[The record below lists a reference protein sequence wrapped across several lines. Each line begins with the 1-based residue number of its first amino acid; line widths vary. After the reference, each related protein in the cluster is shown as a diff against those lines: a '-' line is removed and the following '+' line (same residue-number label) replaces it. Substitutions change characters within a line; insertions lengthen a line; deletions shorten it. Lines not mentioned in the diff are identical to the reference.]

1 MYSMY
6 SQPPTQ
12 PMEFR
17 HAKKCSSSQVSPPNS
32 TRCYDIANML
42 QNVQSLSAQQGG
54 IIKAVALSNAKSNE
68 VKQKANG
75 LIAKLSLNW
84 ATQDVINEA
93 QILRD
98 KLSKLPDYN
107 VTHHCEQEKERLAY
121 GVLRTGVIVPS
132 DAEIDNKYCL
142 NENRNRLISSFCN
155 FRPRFIKLLKDKLN
169 PVLPSFPKYTGRGLW
184 PNICCRK
191 DNFENLKSCNDPS
204 GNVPRSHIVPF
215 ALAQG
220 GNITVQNLYG
230 EIVDIIKKDGYLQ
243 QGMNKP
249 LQGIHGGD
257 KLQTKLKN
265 LFETTL
271 LCGPREFGL
280 PTNEAIRLCELFYPY
295 EHMLSTYYDEVN
307 ALLEFLQRRRRRR
320 RRRLLGVWPS
330 IRDGFTN
337 LINSASGVVFGKDE
351 DDNHENDESVDLD
364 DGNVDNSGNRK
375 LEDEVKMLAAEVK
388 QSRNRVNRRS

>member
-1 MYSMY
+1 MALS
-6 SQPPTQ
+6 
-12 PMEFR
+12 R
-17 HAKKCSSSQVSPPNS
+17 RKVSPKNLALEKYLPPGAP
-32 TRCYDIANML
+32 TCYNLQNML

-54 IIKAVALSNAKSNE
+54 IIKSLALSNAKSNE

-121 GVLRTGVIVPS
+121 GVLRTGVIVPP

-142 NENRNRLISSFCN
+142 NENRNRLINSFCN
-155 FRPRFIKLLKDKLN
+155 FRPRFIKLLKDKIKSILTK
-169 PVLPSFPKYTGRGLW
+169 FPKYTGRDLW

-230 EIVDIIKKDGYLQ
+230 EIVDIIKQDGYLQ
-243 QGMNKP
+243 EGMNKP
-249 LQGIHGGD
+249 IQGIFNGD
-257 KLQTKLKN
+257 KLKAKLKN

-307 ALLEFLQRRRRRR
+307 VLLDDLQRRRRRRR

-330 IRDGFTN
+330 IQDG
-337 LINSASGVVFGKDE
+337 LQI
-351 DDNHENDESVDLD
+351 
-364 DGNVDNSGNRK
+364 
-375 LEDEVKMLAAEVK
+375 
-388 QSRNRVNRRS
+388 

>member
-1 MYSMY
+1 
-6 SQPPTQ
+6 
-12 PMEFR
+12 
-17 HAKKCSSSQVSPPNS
+17 
-32 TRCYDIANML
+32 ML
-42 QNVQSLSAQQGG
+42 QNVKSLSAQQGG

-191 DNFENLKSCNDPS
+191 DNFEDLKSCNDPS
-204 GNVPRSHIVPF
+204 GNVPRI
-215 ALAQG
+215 
-220 GNITVQNLYG
+220 
-230 EIVDIIKKDGYLQ
+230 
-243 QGMNKP
+243 
-249 LQGIHGGD
+249 
-257 KLQTKLKN
+257 
-265 LFETTL
+265 
-271 LCGPREFGL
+271 
-280 PTNEAIRLCELFYPY
+280 
-295 EHMLSTYYDEVN
+295 
-307 ALLEFLQRRRRRR
+307 
-320 RRRLLGVWPS
+320 
-330 IRDGFTN
+330 
-337 LINSASGVVFGKDE
+337 
-351 DDNHENDESVDLD
+351 
-364 DGNVDNSGNRK
+364 
-375 LEDEVKMLAAEVK
+375 
-388 QSRNRVNRRS
+388 